1 MSSVPSNRY
10 RNDVDG
16 LRAVAV
22 MLVVNFHGFP
32 LAMPGGFIGVDIFFV
47 ISGFLITGIIAREI
61 DASRFSLV
69 GFYNRRIRRIFPALI
84 VMLCTVLA
92 LGWLWML
99 PAPYAALSRD
109 VAASAAFSAN
119 VALLLQSGYFDV
131 ESARKPL
138 LHLWSLGIEEQF
150 YLFWPLILMLAA
162 RLGWSLLRVAAVIAL
177 ASFALN
183 VALIGSDPVATFYL
197 PFTRAWELLAGAVL
211 ACAWDRFDQGEA
223 ASNRRA
229 VAGAVLIVIAAAVLN
244 VHRAFPGW
252 WALLPV
258 AGSALLLSA
267 PASWINRRLLSWQ
280 PAVWVGLISYPLYL
294 WHWPLLVMFAII
306 KFGPLTDLQRELT
319 VLLSALLAWGTYWF
333 IERPFRFGRPVPLK
347 AASLAGAMA
356 MVAIAGVVVVA
367 GRGFDFRL
375 PPEIRAMADVPE
387 QTAQWRIHQ
396 CLLDLDHDAGFAD
409 DCVDRNHRP
418 LLLVWGDSTAGA
430 LMPGLRKAQQSRGF
444 GIAQL
449 TASSCIPAIGV
460 DVPATP
466 GCRANNDRVLALA
479 RRLTPDIV
487 LLHGT
492 WEKYLDHVAET
503 VTALKQQT
511 GARVIVLGPVPG
523 WKRGLPNEVLR
534 YYLLHHRLIPARVS
548 DGVSSDAYD
557 TAMREALVPKGAEFV
572 PAWDALC
579 NAEGCLTRLGDGA
592 SDITA
597 SDQVHL
603 TEKASVF
610 LIQSIIDRIL
620 PRTHHGRA
628 ASRSQPR
635 RATRPFSTSK
645 ISPVPPSPANAAGSA
660 PVSQTCAPSFASSS
674 NSALRRPGSRCATT
688 SSSRSSGMM
697 PVVSA
702 TSVACAST
710 SPIRSAFCSPVEAS
724 LAGTL
729 FGA

>member
-10 RNDVDG
+10 RSDVDG

-47 ISGFLITGIIAREI
+47 ISGFLITGIIAREL
-61 DASRFSLV
+61 DAQHFSLV

-84 VMLCTVLA
+84 VVLCAALA

-99 PAPYAALSRD
+99 PAPYVALSRD

-119 VALLLQSGYFDV
+119 IALMLQSGYFDI
-131 ESARKPL
+131 ESAKKPL

-162 RLGWSLLRVAAVIAL
+162 RLRWSLLAVAAAIGL
-177 ASFALN
+177 ASFVLN

-211 ACAWDRFDQGEA
+211 AFAWDRFSQSEA

-229 VAGAVLIVIAAAVLN
+229 MAGVVLIVISAAVLN

-258 AGSALLLSA
+258 AGGALLLSA
-267 PASWINRRLLSWQ
+267 PASWINRVCLGWPPL
-280 PAVWVGLISYPLYL
+280 VWIGLISYPLYL

-306 KFGPLTDLQRELT
+306 KFEPLTLVDTELIL
-319 VLLSALLAWGTYWF
+319 LLSVLLAWGTYWF
-333 IERPFRFGRPVPLK
+333 IEKPFRFGRPIPFK

-356 MVAIAGVVVVA
+356 VVAIAGVVVVA

-396 CLLDLDHDAGFAD
+396 CLLDLGHETSFAD
-409 DCVDRNHRP
+409 ECVDRDRRP
-418 LLLVWGDSTAGA
+418 LLLLWGDSTAGA
-430 LMPGLRKAQQSRGF
+430 LMPGLRKAQANRDF

-449 TASSCIPAIGV
+449 TASSCIPALNV
-460 DVPATP
+460 DIPATP

-479 RRLTPDIV
+479 RQLKPEIV

-492 WEKYLDHVAET
+492 WEKYLDHVGET
-503 VTALKQQT
+503 VVALKGET
-511 GARVIVLGPVPG
+511 SARIVVLGAVPS
-523 WKRGLPNEVLR
+523 WRRGLPNEVLR
-534 YYLLHHRLIPARVS
+534 HFMLFHSLIPARSTGAVPNLS
-548 DGVSSDAYD
+548 FDE
-557 TAMREALVPKGAEFV
+557 TMRRKLEPLGAEFIS
-572 PAWDALC
+572 ADAALC
-579 NAEGCLTRLGDGA
+579 NADGCLARVGDKAGDIVV
-592 SDITA
+592 SDR
-597 SDQVHL
+597 VHL
-603 TEKASVF
+603 TETGSEF

-620 PRTHHGRA
+620 PPHP
-628 ASRSQPR
+628 PR
-635 RATRPFSTSK
+635 R
-645 ISPVPPSPANAAGSA
+645 
-660 PVSQTCAPSFASSS
+660 
-674 NSALRRPGSRCATT
+674 
-688 SSSRSSGMM
+688 
-697 PVVSA
+697 
-702 TSVACAST
+702 
-710 SPIRSAFCSPVEAS
+710 E
-724 LAGTL
+724 
-729 FGA
+729 